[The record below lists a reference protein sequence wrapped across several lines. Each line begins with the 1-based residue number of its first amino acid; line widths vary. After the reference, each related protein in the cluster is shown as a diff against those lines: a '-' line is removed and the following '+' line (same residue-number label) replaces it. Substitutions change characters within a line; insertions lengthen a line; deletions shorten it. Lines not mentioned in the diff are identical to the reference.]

1 MGQGLDL
8 LVAQVLGGGRHQA
21 VVVGARTVAIIL
33 ELLEIDG
40 DIIEFLRRPS
50 LKSFIWRWR

>member
-40 DIIEFLRRPS
+40 DIIEFLRRRS
-50 LKSFIWRWR
+50 LKSFIWR